1 LVSQPPPFSC
11 SITCI
16 SLSPWC
22 IRFSSAGK
30 AMLRGSGCRG
40 RAQYTGTTPLDSWDE
55 YVFILVHAERSPTLH
70 IVYNPTL
77 SGDFDHPRSHQ
88 TRVGRTP
95 FPLVD
100 QGNIFLPTLLL
111 SGSAT
116 LCPQISNSHLAE
128 RVKALG
134 TGLCLAGLTR
144 ESNVLLLLNDGLG
157 KQILI

>member
-1 LVSQPPPFSC
+1 
-11 SITCI
+11 
-16 SLSPWC
+16 
-22 IRFSSAGK
+22 
-30 AMLRGSGCRG
+30 M
-40 RAQYTGTTPLDSWDE
+40 
-55 YVFILVHAERSPTLH
+55 HAEHSLTLH
-70 IVYNPTL
+70 IVYNPAL

-95 FPLVD
+95 FTLVD
-100 QGNIFLPTLLL
+100 QGNTFFPPTLLL
-111 SGSAT
+111 SDSAT

-157 KQILI
+157 KQMLV